1 MNEIRK
7 KLLMMKR
14 ISERLSI
21 LILFVMLAA
30 GVEVTAQERSTSSGV
45 TRRAADKNE
54 SRTALNST
62 GVSDRLN
69 LRLEETGVT
78 DADMAW
84 MRVIYRTLDLEK
96 NENAVLYYPV
106 EPTDGQDN
114 LFRLI
119 IKLLAENKIPAY
131 EFLDGREVFTD
142 KYRLSPTE
150 LFDNFQIAWQEG
162 KGKSG
167 GVRNLVVDDSDIPAH
182 EVLSYYVI
190 EKWSLD
196 RRRNRLMAEV
206 EAICPVIH
214 RSEEYGYEPARY
226 PLCWIKYEDLK
237 PYLMEQVVMMSD
249 DNNMPAGTYAD
260 YFSTRKYKGEIYK
273 TRNLRNR
280 TLAEIYPD
288 PDALKNARDSIERV
302 LANFESGMW
311 VPSLEE
317 LQARGGVLNDA
328 PGTDSIKSV
337 SPKASRSVSRRAN
350 HRMNGKKPATKV
362 KPATNGNAR
371 TTPARSV
378 RNRKR

>member
-1 MNEIRK
+1 MS
-7 KLLMMKR
+7 LL
-14 ISERLSI
+14 LV
-21 LILFVMLAA
+21 LLATTTDVM
-30 GVEVTAQERSTSSGV
+30 AQERTTTTGSAARSTSSGV
-45 TRRAADKNE
+45 SR
-54 SRTALNST
+54 RTADEAKSDNGPT

-69 LRLEETGVT
+69 IRLEEAGVS

-84 MRVIYRTLDLEK
+84 MRVIYRSLDLEK
-96 NENAVLYYPV
+96 SENAVLYYPV
-106 EPTDGQDN
+106 EPDEGQDN

-142 KYRLSPTE
+142 KYRVVPSE
-150 LFDNFQIAWQEG
+150 LFDNFQIAWQES
-162 KGKSG
+162 KGKKN
-167 GVRNLVVDDSDIPAH
+167 GVKNLVVDDSDIPAN

-214 RSEEYGYEPARY
+214 RAEEYGYEPARY
-226 PLCWIKYEDLK
+226 PLCWIKYADLK
-237 PYLMEQVVMMSD
+237 PYLMDQMVMMSD
-249 DNNMPAGTYAD
+249 DNNFPTGSYAD
-260 YFSTRKYKGEIYK
+260 YFAGRKYKGEIYK

-288 PDALKNARDSIERV
+288 PDQLKSARDSIERV

-328 PGTDSIKSV
+328 PGADSIKSTAPRV
-337 SPKASRSVSRRAN
+337 DRSASRRNNQRVKPRGKRPAPKAASAGKSRTA
-350 HRMNGKKPATKV
+350 
-362 KPATNGNAR
+362 
-371 TTPARSV
+371 PARSV